1 MRLVDKHADIIRRS
15 TKYHADI
22 ARSSTSQALGQLT
35 GMSGV
40 RVNRGTGKVGT
51 WAYLKHNAHLDK
63 RAICREELGM
73 ASLFP
78 YDLSDFKM

>member
-1 MRLVDKHADIIRRS
+1 MRLVDKHADIVRRS
-15 TKYHADI
+15 TQYHADI

-40 RVNRGTGKVGT
+40 RVNRGTGEVGT

-63 RAICREELGM
+63 RAICRDELGM
-73 ASLFP
+73 TSLFP
-78 YDLSDFKM
+78 YALSDCKM